1 MSLAECAPVRT
12 YLSLKAPRVGC
23 SGSGTS
29 NVRGSGENLDVRH
42 FVVGARPWG
51 VVGGIAMTAVSSVL
65 AAHSEWFG
73 LPLLIAA
80 IGTATVVGAI
90 PR

>member
-1 MSLAECAPVRT
+1 MCTCSHLPVAEGPEG
-12 YLSLKAPRVGC
+12 VGC